1 MRDTLDLI
9 KAYDDFADAA
19 NVLTE
24 CIYNK
29 AGEDADCSEEYP
41 FQESFDDVAGS
52 IRVWA
57 AFAIRRLSKEI
68 KNENSTS
75 SL

>member
-29 AGEDADCSEEYP
+29 SGEDADCSEEYP
-41 FQESFDDVAGS
+41 FQESFDDVASS